1 MSSSTLFRRPW
12 LYGAAAVVVAALAYG
27 TYALVF
33 AKPAMPSYVTAT
45 VQRADI
51 EDAVLA
57 SGTLEAFRQVS
68 VGAQVSGQIKSL
80 KVDVGDEV
88 RKGQLIAEIDSL
100 PQTNSLR
107 NAEAA
112 LATARAQW
120 RARQAEEVQAEQ
132 TYKRQQVLRAADA
145 SSQADFEAAEATLNT
160 VRAGVEALK
169 AQVAQAEIAA
179 DTARINLG
187 YTRIVSP
194 MDGHVVAIVTKEGQ
208 TVNANQS
215 APTIVKIA
223 QLDTMTI
230 KAQISEADVV
240 RVLPGQKAYFTVL
253 GEPDR
258 RYDATLRS
266 VDPAPESLAS
276 ESSSSSSSSDSA
288 ASAKAI
294 YYNGVFE
301 VPNPERRLRI
311 SMTAQVRIVRAEA
324 RDALSIPSSALGAR
338 GRDGAYTVRVLD
350 AEGRVQ
356 RREIKVGLNNSVNA
370 QVLEGLEAGERV
382 VLGEA
387 AAGTSPAANTRM
399 PRGMRL

>member
-1 MSSSTLFRRPW
+1 MPATTLRRPW
-12 LYGAAAVVVAALAYG
+12 FYAAAAVATAALAYG
-27 TYALVF
+27 AYALWW
-33 AKPAMPSYVTAT
+33 AKPATPSYVTAT
-45 VQRADI
+45 VQTANI

-80 KVDVGDEV
+80 KVEVGDEV

-132 TYKRQQVLRAADA
+132 AFKRQQVLRAADA

-276 ESSSSSSSSDSA
+276 ESSSSSAASDSA

-338 GRDGAYTVRVLD
+338 GKDGTYTVRVLD

-387 AAGTSPAANTRM
+387 AAGAPAAANTRM